1 MPQLLSC
8 MLWRGTLVVVVL
20 ENHSVAPSSENLWMH
35 EPTRGARRITLC
47 MAASASKGTADLPS
61 SLFKLSKAGSRTC
74 V

>member
-35 EPTRGARRITLC
+35 EPTRLC